1 MRRIAW
7 IALSALLIG
16 LGIGLTLAWV
26 VFPLGAVNSSPGAL
40 RTDFKDQ
47 YRSAIAAAFASNGNL
62 ERARARLELLDD
74 ADAIVA
80 LNAQA
85 QRMLADNKTEQASDV
100 AALAAALAQG
110 NAYVAPVLIT
120 STPYSY
126 PTPQPTAAE
135 DGALSAPTAF
145 DDFASP
151 VPETSPTQIV
161 VEATARPTQTR
172 IPTQSAPFALIGQE
186 ALCDA
191 NLPDG
196 LLQILVLNANRKQ
209 LPGAE
214 VHIAWAGGKESF
226 FTGLKPELGNGYA
239 DFIMTPDVSYTIQL
253 ALGSDVAAALLAPS
267 CKASNGALFTG
278 GFKLTFQQP

>member
-1 MRRIAW
+1 MRHVAW
-7 IALSALLIG
+7 IVLPALLIG
-16 LGIGLTLAWV
+16 LGIGLALAWV

-40 RTDFKDQ
+40 RADFKDQ

-62 ERARARLELLDD
+62 ERARARLELLGDT
-74 ADAIVA
+74 DAIVA

-85 QRMLADNKTEQASDV
+85 QRMLADNKTEQASDA
-100 AALAAALAQG
+100 AALASALAQG
-110 NAYVAPVLIT
+110 NAYVAPVLTT

-126 PTPQPTAAE
+126 PTTQPTAAE
-135 DGALSAPTAF
+135 DDALSAPTVF
-145 DDFASP
+145 DDFASLTS
-151 VPETSPTQIV
+151 ETSLTQIV

-172 IPTQSAPFALIGQE
+172 MPTQSAPFALIGQE
-186 ALCDA
+186 SLCDA

-239 DFIMTPDVSYTIQL
+239 DFIMTPDVSYTVQL